1 MASRS
6 SRGSFSCTE
15 RSTWLADGLSEV
27 LVGPLLRTFTSGLLG
42 DSGVRHLGLRE
53 VEVALRGAG

>member
-15 RSTWLADGLSEV
+15 RSTWLADCLSEV
-27 LVGPLLRTFTSGLLG
+27 LAGPLLSDFTSGLLG

-53 VEVALRGAG
+53 VKVAI